1 MSAASLVPR
10 PAHVPESL
18 VVDFDYREPPG
29 HTEDVHLAWKRLH
42 DGPDIVWTPRHGGHW
57 IATRAAD
64 IDVMQTDHTRFSYRF
79 VTIPPLPDAPQLA
92 PLEYDPPAH
101 TPLRA
106 VLSPAFGPA
115 VMQRLEADLRGLA
128 VELLETI
135 VPRGHCEFF
144 DDFAKRLPVIT
155 FLRLVNL
162 PLEDREHLLEL
173 TEKSVRPRSEAERME
188 AIVGLQQ
195 YTADWIGER
204 RRNPGPDLFS
214 RMVNA
219 KINGELIDD
228 YQLAGMLFN
237 VIFGGLDTVA
247 SALTFT
253 AHCLA
258 THPDIRQ
265 ALLNDRSLIPN
276 AIEEFLRR
284 YGIPN
289 TARVIT
295 HDFEHNGVSFR
306 QGEQVLLSKTLHG
319 LDERRFPD
327 PLRVDLHRDVRRHAA
342 FGDGPHRCPGSF
354 LARLEMRIFLE
365 EWLARVP
372 DFHVPEGAS
381 VVTSSGP
388 VNGMLHLPLVWR
400 RENRQ

>member
-79 VTIPPLPDAPQLA
+79 VTIPPLPEAPQLA
-92 PLEYDPPAH
+92 PLEYDPPEH
-101 TPLRA
+101 GPLRA
-106 VLSPAFGPA
+106 ALSPAFGPA
-115 VMQRLEADLRGLA
+115 VMQRLEADLRTLA

-135 VPRGHCEFF
+135 VPRGECEFF

-173 TEKSVRPRSEAERME
+173 TEKSVRPQSEAERME

-195 YTADWIGER
+195 YTANWIGER

-228 YQLAGMLFN
+228 YRLAGMLFN

-258 THPDIRQ
+258 TQDDVRR
-265 ALLNDRSLIPN
+265 ALLSDSSLIPN

-306 QGEQVLLSKTLHG
+306 EGEQVLLSKTLHG

-354 LARLEMRIFLE
+354 LARLEMRIFIE

-372 DFHVPEGAS
+372 NFQLSKGAA
-381 VVTSSGP
+381 VRTSSGP
-388 VNGMLHLPLVWR
+388 VNGMLYLPLAWH
-400 RENRQ
+400 

>member
-1 MSAASLVPR
+1 
-10 PAHVPESL
+10 
-18 VVDFDYREPPG
+18 VDFDYREPPG

-79 VTIPPLPDAPQLA
+79 VTIPPLPEAPQLA

-135 VPRGHCEFF
+135 VPRGQCEFF

-173 TEKSVRPRSEAERME
+173 TEKSVRPHSEAERME
-188 AIVGLQQ
+188 AIIGLQR
-195 YTADWIGER
+195 YTANWIGER

-219 KINGELIDD
+219 KIDGQLIND

-258 THPDIRQ
+258 TQPDIRQ

-388 VNGMLHLPLVWR
+388 VNGMLRLPLVWH
-400 RENRQ
+400 

>member
-1 MSAASLVPR
+1 MNAAVMTTRPR
-10 PAHVPESL
+10 HVAEEL

-29 HTEDVHLAWKRLH
+29 HTIDVHLAWKRLH

-57 IATRAAD
+57 IATRADD
-64 IDVMQTDHTRFSYRF
+64 IDVMQTDHKRFSYRNI
-79 VTIPPLPDAPQLA
+79 TIPPLPEAPQLA
-92 PLEYDPPAH
+92 PLEYDPPQH

-115 VMQRLEADLRGLA
+115 VMQRLEGDLRRLTQ
-128 VELLETI
+128 ELLDDI
-135 VPRGHCEFF
+135 VPRGRCEFF
-144 DDFAKRLPVIT
+144 DEFAKRLPVIT
-155 FLRLVNL
+155 FLRLVDL

-173 TEKSVRPRSEAERME
+173 TEKSVRPPSEAERLE

-195 YTADWIGER
+195 YTQHWIVER

-219 KINGELIDD
+219 KIEGRPIND
-228 YQLAGMLFN
+228 YELAGMLFN

-258 THPDIRQ
+258 TQPEVRK
-265 ALLNDRSLIPN
+265 ALLADHSLFPN
-276 AIEEFLRR
+276 AIEELLRR

-289 TARVIT
+289 TARLIT
-295 HDFEHNGVSFR
+295 HDFEYKGVQFLE
-306 QGEQVLLSKTLHG
+306 GEQVLLPKTLHG
-319 LDERRFPD
+319 LDERRYPD
-327 PLRVDLHRDVRRHAA
+327 PLRVDVRRDVRRHAA

-372 DFHVPEGAS
+372 DFHVTEGES
-381 VVTSSGP
+381 VRTSSGP
-388 VNGMLHLPLVWR
+388 VNGMLYLPLTWH
-400 RENRQ
+400 